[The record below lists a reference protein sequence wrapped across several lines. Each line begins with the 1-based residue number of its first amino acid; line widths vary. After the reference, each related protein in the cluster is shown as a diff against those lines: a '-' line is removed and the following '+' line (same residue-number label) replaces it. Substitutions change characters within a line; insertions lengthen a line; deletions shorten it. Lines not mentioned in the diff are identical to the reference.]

1 MEPAKATEQI
11 DMAALFRAP
20 AARAM
25 KSLDKSLFF
34 KVLPTSA
41 ALVSQNTL
49 LSRYRKALE
58 KSEELIQVEKFS
70 PIAPHPDPEAAKAG
84 KKCLVLKPSV
94 DPASPETW
102 SSVLR
107 KGSEDGELEI
117 IPYKADFDYTYW
129 RYLDIMKSILPEEL
143 HDEIPSG
150 FNTAGHV
157 AHLNLREQYLP
168 YKEVI
173 GQIIIDKNPAVKTVI
188 NKIDDVGTAN
198 EFRTFNYEVLAGP
211 DDLVV
216 EVTEADCVF
225 KFDYSK
231 VYWNSK
237 LSNEHQRLIDIFKP
251 GEVVADVMAGI
262 GPFAVPAGKKG
273 VFVWANDKNPESFKY
288 LETAIARNKVSE
300 FVRPFNHDGHS
311 FIRDAADSVLEASKR
326 KEHAVIKPPKPSRKA
341 PPPKSPPKDILIPV
355 PPTISHFVMNL
366 PASALEFLH
375 NFRGLYSGNEEL
387 FAPHTKTQ
395 LPLVH
400 AHCFAPKLNDD
411 TTYAEVLGRIEREI
425 GVALQ
430 HGDGDKEGQC
440 SIVEV
445 RDVAP
450 NKRMF
455 CASFRL
461 PANVAFAPRV

>member
-1 MEPAKATEQI
+1 
-11 DMAALFRAP
+11 MAALFRAP

-173 GQIIIDKNPAVKTVI
+173 GQIIIDKNPA
-188 NKIDDVGTAN
+188 NLQLRGAS
-198 EFRTFNYEVLAGP
+198 RTRR
-211 DDLVV
+211 LVV

>member
-1 MEPAKATEQI
+1 MEPAKSTEQI
-11 DMAALFRAP
+11 DMATFFRAP

-25 KSLDKSLFF
+25 KTLDKSLFT

-49 LSRYRKALE
+49 ISRYRKALE
-58 KSEELIQVEKFS
+58 KSEELIQVDKFS
-70 PIAPHPDPEAAKAG
+70 PIAPHPDPEAARAG
-84 KKCLVLKPSV
+84 KKCLVLKPHV

-107 KGSEDGELEI
+107 KGSEDGEVEI
-117 IPYKADFDYTYW
+117 IPFQADFDYTYW

-157 AHLNLREQYLP
+157 AHLNLREQYRP

-173 GQIIIDKNPAVKTVI
+173 GQIIVDKNPAVKTVI

-198 EFRTFNYEVLAGP
+198 EFRTFNYEVLAGE

-262 GPFAVPAGKKG
+262 GPFAVPAGRKG
-273 VFVWANDKNPESFKY
+273 VFVWANDKNPESYKY
-288 LETAIARNKVSE
+288 LEVAIARNKVSE

-326 KEHAVIKPPKPSRKA
+326 QEHAVVKPPKPSRKA
-341 PPPKSPPKDILIPV
+341 PPKTPPADILIPV

-375 NFRGLYSGNEEL
+375 NFSGLYFGNEQL

-411 TTYAEVLGRIEREI
+411 TTYAEILGRIEKEI
-425 GVALQ
+425 GVLLQ
-430 HGDGDKEGQC
+430 HGDGEKEGQC
-440 SIVEV
+440 SIIEV

-461 PANVAFAPRV
+461 PGSVAFAPRV